1 MKHQRPAAAAP
12 GGLNPLGTPIP
23 SGGLNPPGWFGLAG
37 KTSAPGGPAA
47 PDQPAVPG
55 WRPFARRLR
64 RVLTALP
71 GRWRLAGAP
80 PLPGPCVYVVHHQN
94 LAGPLAALTLLP
106 GEPRPWVLQVFCGR
120 RACFA
125 QYYHY
130 TFTRRFGLPR
140 PLALPAAGLCALLVP
155 GLVNGVGAIPVWR
168 GARGGLRSTWRR
180 SCAALA
186 AGQSLI
192 VCPDIDYAS
201 PSPATGAIYRGFF
214 ALGQEQQ
221 RRGGP
226 PLPFVPAVCDKA
238 GRRLVLGE
246 PVTLRPGQPLARQK
260 AEAAALLTARLNA
273 LAAAF
278 APAPA
283 PAPSRPRPQ
292 GGPLPG

>member
-1 MKHQRPAAAAP
+1 MKHQHPVAAAPAAAELP
-12 GGLNPLGTPIP
+12 GGSHP
-23 SGGLNPPGWFGLAG
+23 AG
-37 KTSAPGGPAA
+37 KTHGPGGPAA
-47 PDQPAVPG
+47 PDPPAAPG

-71 GRWRLAGAP
+71 GRWQLAGAP

-140 PLALPAAGLCALLVP
+140 PLALPAAGLCALLAP

>member
-1 MKHQRPAAAAP
+1 MKHQHPAAAAP
-12 GGLNPLGTPIP
+12 GAAELP
-23 SGGLNPPGWFGLAG
+23 GGSHPAG
-37 KTSAPGGPAA
+37 KTHGPGGPAA
-47 PDQPAVPG
+47 PNQPAVPG

-94 LAGPLAALTLLP
+94 LAGPLAALALLP

-155 GLVNGVGAIPVWR
+155 GLVNGAGAIPVWR

>member
-1 MKHQRPAAAAP
+1 MKHQHPVAAAPAAAELP
-12 GGLNPLGTPIP
+12 GGSHP
-23 SGGLNPPGWFGLAG
+23 AG
-37 KTSAPGGPAA
+37 KTHGPGGPAA
-47 PDQPAVPG
+47 PDPPAAPG

-71 GRWRLAGAP
+71 GRWQLAGAP

-140 PLALPAAGLCALLVP
+140 PLALPAAGLCALLAP

-238 GRRLVLGE
+238 ARRLVLGE

>member
-1 MKHQRPAAAAP
+1 MKHQHPVAAAPAAAELP
-12 GGLNPLGTPIP
+12 GGSHP
-23 SGGLNPPGWFGLAG
+23 AG
-37 KTSAPGGPAA
+37 KTHGPGGPAA
-47 PDQPAVPG
+47 PDPPAAPG

-71 GRWRLAGAP
+71 GRWQLAGAP

-94 LAGPLAALTLLP
+94 LAGPLAALALLP
-106 GEPRPWVLQVFCGR
+106 GEPRPWVLQVFCGW

-140 PLALPAAGLCALLVP
+140 PLALPAAGLCALLAP